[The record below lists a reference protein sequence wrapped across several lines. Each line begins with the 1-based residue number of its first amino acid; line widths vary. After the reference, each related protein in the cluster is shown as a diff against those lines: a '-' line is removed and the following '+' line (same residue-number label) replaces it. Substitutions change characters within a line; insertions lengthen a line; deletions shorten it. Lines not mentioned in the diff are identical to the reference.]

1 LKAENSPDRIA
12 LAQRAFKTSRPAGGR
27 AKAILR
33 PARRSGSSRREASL
47 PTRFCVTATLI
58 CVIAAGA
65 AAAQDHLAALGI
77 SEGRAREAV
86 FDSFITDTLSI
97 AGNNEVFK
105 AATASARVALVNFAL
120 SLARAFAESDDFKR
134 RYADHRE
141 ANGPD
146 PLPPPPSADDV
157 LAKQRAGFEE
167 QVEQMRKLF
176 DQITPEQRATLEE
189 GWKDM
194 RRQLTEMETGPRRA
208 ELDQALKQQYTALSR
223 QRDLAMQELDAIW
236 PADHR
241 SLVAARLRHFLE
253 VSKDVAYDARLVDKA
268 GKKVFAD
275 PALEAKPN
283 EWKMCFRAGKPA
295 TDAARTFAQTWLRDL
310 EAQGIK

>member
-1 LKAENSPDRIA
+1 MISV
-12 LAQRAFKTSRPAGGR
+12 
-27 AKAILR
+27 
-33 PARRSGSSRREASL
+33 
-47 PTRFCVTATLI
+47 TRFTVIITSLAVTGG
-58 CVIAAGA
+58 VAAGA
-65 AAAQDHLAALGI
+65 QNHLAQLGI
-77 SEGRAREAV
+77 TEGRAREAV
-86 FDSFITDTLSI
+86 FDSFITDTLSV

-105 AATASARVALVNFAL
+105 AASASGRVALVNFTL
-120 SLARAFAESDDFKR
+120 TLARAFAESDDFKR

-146 PLPPPPSADDV
+146 PLPPIPSVDEV

-208 ELDQALKQQYTALSR
+208 ELERALREQYAELSR
-223 QRDLAMQELDAIW
+223 QRETAMTELDSVW
-236 PADHR
+236 PPDHR
-241 SLVAARLRHFLE
+241 TLLANRLRHFLD
-253 VSKDVAYDARLVDKA
+253 VSKDVAYEASLIDKE
-268 GKKVFAD
+268 GKQLFAD
-275 PALEAKPN
+275 PALEARPK

-295 TDAARTFAQTWLRDL
+295 TEAARSFAQKWLSDL

>member
-1 LKAENSPDRIA
+1 M
-12 LAQRAFKTSRPAGGR
+12 
-27 AKAILR
+27 
-33 PARRSGSSRREASL
+33 
-47 PTRFCVTATLI
+47 RFCVIITLSCVAAFTTA
-58 CVIAAGA
+58 VAG
-65 AAAQDHLAALGI
+65 QDHLAKLGI

-86 FDSFITDTLSI
+86 FDSFITDTISV

-105 AATASARVALVNFAL
+105 AATAPARVALVNFAL
-120 SLARAFAESDDFKR
+120 SLARAFAESEDFKR

-146 PLPPPPSADDV
+146 PLPPLPSADAV

-208 ELDQALKQQYTALSR
+208 ELDKALREQYAALAR
-223 QRDLAMQELDAIW
+223 ERDAAVKEVDAVW
-236 PADHR
+236 PPDHR
-241 SLVAARLRHFLE
+241 SLVANRLRHFLD
-253 VSKDVAYDARLVDKA
+253 VSKDVAYDARLVDKNGA
-268 GKKVFAD
+268 KLFAD
-275 PALEAKPN
+275 PAFEARPR
-283 EWKMCFRAGKPA
+283 EWKLCFRAGKPA
-295 TDAARTFAQTWLRDL
+295 TDAARAFAQKWLSDL